1 MFKASFGSPPRAAGW
16 ARVNPLIKRWL
27 PTAILLVAAAGTSIL
42 VRQLEETATP
52 SATTR
57 TDSPDFFMENF
68 VTTFMGPDGQ
78 PDRTLKARQL
88 VHFPST
94 NSKELEQPYL
104 VMFQTGA
111 PAWHVRSERGWI
123 SATGDVVIL
132 LGAVHA
138 WRTTETGERIID
150 IHTRDLRILP
160 ATDYGE
166 TDQAVTIAT
175 ADQRSVGMGMR
186 AFLSESRLE
195 LMAQVKT
202 NFIGH
207 LRQE

>member
-1 MFKASFGSPPRAAGW
+1 M
-16 ARVNPLIKRWL
+16 NPVLRRWV
-27 PTAILLVAAAGTSIL
+27 PTVLLLLVAAMTSII
-42 VRQLEETATP
+42 VRQLEESDPQTVTA
-52 SATTR
+52 R
-57 TDSPDFFMENF
+57 TDTPDFFMENF
-68 VTTFMGPDGQ
+68 VTTFMGPDGL
-78 PDRTLKARQL
+78 PTRTLKAREL

-94 NSKELEQPYL
+94 NTKELEEPYL

-138 WRTTETGERIID
+138 WRVSETGERIID

-160 ATDYGE
+160 GTDYGE
-166 TDQAVTIAT
+166 TDKPVTIAT
-175 ADQRSVGMGMR
+175 VDQRTVGMGMR
-186 AFLSESRLE
+186 AYLSEDRLE

-202 NFIGH
+202 DFVGH
-207 LRQE
+207 LVQE